1 MSAIVREITPLKDD
15 DLFIL
20 LNNREAKFDYAM
32 HFHSDYELNL
42 VCHTSGRRMVGDSME
57 TFTEN
62 DLIMIG
68 SNLPHVWKA
77 PTSKETHVITIQFHD
92 KIFNSFLMGKRL
104 FSPIRDMLAR
114 SQRGLDFSDETKSR
128 VKNKILALSQS
139 AGFNTV
145 LDFFSILYELATSQG
160 QRTLASSTY
169 DISSVI
175 KESKSRRIAKVCS
188 YIEEHYEQEIKLSN
202 LAGLIG
208 MSESAFSHFFKKRT
222 NRNFISYLNDVR
234 IGHATRMLF
243 ETTNSIAEIAY
254 LCGFNNI
261 SNFNRLFKRSKG
273 QNPSE
278 YRASIQKVLTKF

>member
-42 VCHTSGRRMVGDSME
+42 VCHTSGKRMVGDSME

-114 SQRGLDFSDETKSR
+114 SQRGLDFSDETKNR
-128 VKNKILALSQS
+128 VKKKILALSQS

-202 LAGLIG
+202 LAELIG

>member
-202 LAGLIG
+202 LAEIIG

>member
-1 MSAIVREITPLKDD
+1 MSTIVREITPLKDE

-20 LNNREAKFDYAM
+20 LNNKEAKFDYAM
-32 HFHSDYELNL
+32 HFHSDYELNM
-42 VCHTSGRRMVGDSME
+42 VCNTSGKRIIGDFME
-57 TFTEN
+57 PFSN
-62 DLIMIG
+62 LDLILIG
-68 SNLPHVWKA
+68 SNLPHLWKA
-77 PTSKETHVITIQFHD
+77 PTTKDTHVITIQFHD

-104 FSPIRDMLAR
+104 FSPIRDMLER
-114 SQRGLDFSDETKSR
+114 SQRGLDFSGETKNR
-128 VKNKILALSQS
+128 VKDKILALSQS
-139 AGFNTV
+139 AGFITV

-175 KESKSRRIAKVCS
+175 KASKSRRIAKVCS
-188 YIEEHYEQEIKLSN
+188 YIEENYEREIKLSYV
-202 LAGLIG
+202 AQLIG

-254 LCGFNNI
+254 FCGFNNI
-261 SNFNRLFKRSKG
+261 SNFNRVFKRSKG

>member
-42 VCHTSGRRMVGDSME
+42 VCHTSGKRMVGDSME

-114 SQRGLDFSDETKSR
+114 SQRGLDFSDETKNR
-128 VKNKILALSQS
+128 VKKKILALSQS

-202 LAGLIG
+202 LAEIIG

>member
-1 MSAIVREITPLKDD
+1 MSTILREITPLKDD

-42 VCHTSGRRMVGDSME
+42 VCHTSGKRMVGDSME

-114 SQRGLDFSDETKSR
+114 SQRGLDFSDETKNR
-128 VKNKILALSQS
+128 VKHKILALSQS

-188 YIEEHYEQEIKLSN
+188 YIEEHYEQEIKLSH
-202 LAGLIG
+202 LAQLIG

>member
-42 VCHTSGRRMVGDSME
+42 VCHTSGKRMVGDSME

-114 SQRGLDFSDETKSR
+114 SQRGLDFSDETKNR
-128 VKNKILALSQS
+128 VTNKILALSQS

-202 LAGLIG
+202 LAEIIG